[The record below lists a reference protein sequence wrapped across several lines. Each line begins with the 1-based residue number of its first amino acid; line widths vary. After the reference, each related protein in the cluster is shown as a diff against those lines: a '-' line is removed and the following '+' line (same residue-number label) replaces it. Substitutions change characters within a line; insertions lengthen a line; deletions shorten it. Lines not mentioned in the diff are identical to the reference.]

1 MPESHTR
8 ETIALFTRKPDPD
21 TVGGAYMK
29 YILSVVS
36 IPLCIGASAWAADTD
51 LAKKLSN
58 PVSDLISVPIQSNLD
73 YGLGPGGGTKWT
85 TNIQPV
91 IPFSLSEN
99 WNIISRTILPVIEQ
113 QGIALGGSA
122 DEWGLGDVTQS
133 FFLSPKSSD
142 PIWGVGPAILFPT
155 ATDDVLGS
163 EKWCL
168 GPTAVLLKQSGH
180 LTFGALV
187 NHLWDVG
194 GDEERNYVSATFL
207 QPFVAYTTPHA
218 TTFTVNAESSYD
230 WHSEQWTIPVNFVV
244 SQVVKLGN
252 QPMQLFAG
260 ARYYADKPD
269 GGPDWG
275 LRAGFTLLFPKG

>member
-1 MPESHTR
+1 MKPTR
-8 ETIALFTRKPDPD
+8 TLPLFLLLA
-21 TVGGAYMK
+21 G
-29 YILSVVS
+29 
-36 IPLCIGASAWAADTD
+36 SAVAADSD

-58 PVSDLISVPIQSNLD
+58 PVSDLISVPIQSNVD
-73 YGLGPGGGTKWT
+73 FGLGPGGGTKWT

-91 IPFSLSEN
+91 IPFSISEN
-99 WNIISRTILPVIEQ
+99 WNVISRTILPVVEM
-113 QGIALGGSA
+113 QGIALDGAA
-122 DEWGLGDVTQS
+122 DEWGLGDTLQS
-133 FFLSPKSSD
+133 FFFSPKASN

-155 ATDDVLGS
+155 ATDDLLGS

-168 GPTAVLLKQSGH
+168 GPTAVVLKQTGH
-180 LTFGALV
+180 VTFGALA

-194 GDEERNYVSATFL
+194 GDSDRGYVSSTFL

-230 WHSEQWTIPVNFVV
+230 WHNEQWTIPLNFVV
-244 SQVVKLGN
+244 SQVIKVGN

-275 LRAGFTLLFPKG
+275 LRCGLTLLFPKG